1 MRPGYKP
8 AEGFSLG
15 AGADRAYL
23 WGMPPEARQSEFK
36 AFAGKLADLAREV
49 LLAAHA
55 RVETEVEIKPDGTPV
70 TVADKEAERRM
81 RAAIRAAYPDHG
93 ILGEEFGPE
102 NVDAEYC
109 WVLDPIDGTKSFL
122 SRVPLYV
129 TLIGLRYERKPV
141 LGLIDQPVLGERI
154 LGDNRTCELNGRPV
168 RVAEAPLKEAVVVS
182 TDVDNIRRRHRD
194 VRWDRFAD
202 GVAYVRTW
210 GDGYGH
216 LLVAAGRAHVVADP
230 VMNPWDLVP
239 VLPVLRGAGAVVTAW
254 DGGDPL
260 KAGNLIAAAPKLH
273 AEVMR
278 TLRG

>member
-1 MRPGYKP
+1 M
-8 AEGFSLG
+8 L
-15 AGADRAYL
+15 
-23 WGMPPEARQSEFK
+23 PEARQKELK
-36 AFAGKLADLAREV
+36 AFAGKLADIARAV

-70 TVADKEAERRM
+70 TVADKEAERQM
-81 RAAIRAAYPDHG
+81 RAAIKAAYPDHG
-93 ILGEEFGPE
+93 ILGEEFGAE

-129 TLIGLRYERKPV
+129 TLIGLRHEGEPV

-154 LGDNRTCELNGRPV
+154 IGDNLTCELNGRPV
-168 RVAEAPLKEAVVVS
+168 RVAEASLKEAVVVS
-182 TDVDNIRRRHRD
+182 TDLDNIRRLHRD
-194 VRWDRFAD
+194 VRWNRLAD
-202 GVAYVRTW
+202 SVAHVRTW

-230 VMNPWDLVP
+230 IMNPWDLVP
-239 VLPVLRGAGAVVTAW
+239 VLPVLRGAGAVVTSW
-254 DGGDPL
+254 DGGDPI
-260 KAGNLIAAAPKLH
+260 KAGNIIAAAPKLH

-278 TLRG
+278 TLRD

>member
-1 MRPGYKP
+1 MLP
-8 AEGFSLG
+8 A
-15 AGADRAYL
+15 
-23 WGMPPEARQSEFK
+23 ARQQELK
-36 AFAGKLADLAREV
+36 AFAGRLADLAREV
-49 LLAAHA
+49 LLPAHA
-55 RVETEVEIKPDGTPV
+55 RVETEVEVKSDGTPV

-102 NVDAEYC
+102 NVDAEFC

-129 TLIGLRYERKPV
+129 TLIGLRHEGEPA

-154 LGDNRTCELNGRPV
+154 VGDNRVCELNGRPV
-168 RVAEAPLKEAVVVS
+168 RVAEAALKDAVVVS
-182 TDVDNIRRRHRD
+182 TDLDNVRRLHRGA
-194 VRWDRFAD
+194 RWHRLAD
-202 GVAYVRTW
+202 SVAHVRTW

-239 VLPVLRGAGAVVTAW
+239 VLPILRGAGAVVTDW
-254 DGGDPL
+254 RGGDAL
-260 KAGNLIAAAPKLH
+260 AGGNVIAAAPDLH
-273 AEVMR
+273 AAV
-278 TLRG
+278 LRALYD

>member
-1 MRPGYKP
+1 M
-8 AEGFSLG
+8 L
-15 AGADRAYL
+15 
-23 WGMPPEARQSEFK
+23 PEARQKELK
-36 AFAGKLADLAREV
+36 AFAGKLADIAREV

-81 RAAIRAAYPDHG
+81 RAAIKAAYPDHG

-129 TLIGLRYERKPV
+129 TLIGLRYEGKPV

-154 LGDNRTCELNGRPV
+154 IGDNLTCELNGRSV
-168 RVAEAPLKEAVVVS
+168 RVAEASLKEAVVVS
-182 TDVDNIRRRHRD
+182 TDLDNIRRLHRD
-194 VRWDRFAD
+194 VRWNRFAD
-202 GVAYVRTW
+202 SVAHVRTW

-230 VMNPWDLVP
+230 IMNPWDLVP
-239 VLPVLRGAGAVVTAW
+239 VLPVLRGAGAVVTSW
-254 DGGDPL
+254 EGGDPV
-260 KAGNLIAAAPKLH
+260 KAGNIIAAAPKLH

-278 TLRG
+278 TLRD

>member
-1 MRPGYKP
+1 M
-8 AEGFSLG
+8 L
-15 AGADRAYL
+15 
-23 WGMPPEARQSEFK
+23 PEARQKEFK

-49 LLAAHA
+49 LLPAHA
-55 RVETEVEIKPDGTPV
+55 RVENEFEIKSDGTPV

-81 RAAIRAAYPDHG
+81 RAAIKAAYPDHG

-129 TLIGLRYERKPV
+129 TLIGLRHKGEPI
-141 LGLIDQPVLGERI
+141 LGVIDQPILRERI
-154 LGDNRTCELNGRPV
+154 VGDNLSCELNGR
-168 RVAEAPLKEAVVVS
+168 RVHAAEADLKDAVVVS
-182 TDVDNIRRRHRD
+182 TDLDNIRRRHPD
-194 VRWDRFAD
+194 VRWNHFAD
-202 GVAYVRTW
+202 GVAHVRTW

-216 LLVAAGRAHVVADP
+216 LLVAAGRAHVMADP
-230 VMNPWDLVP
+230 IMNPWDLVP

-254 DGGDPL
+254 DGGDPV

-273 AEVMR
+273 AQVMR
-278 TLRG
+278 ALRG